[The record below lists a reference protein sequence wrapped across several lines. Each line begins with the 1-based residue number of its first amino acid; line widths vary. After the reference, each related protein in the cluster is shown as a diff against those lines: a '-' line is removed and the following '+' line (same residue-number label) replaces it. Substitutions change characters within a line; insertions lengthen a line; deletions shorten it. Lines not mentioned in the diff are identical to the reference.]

1 MALYDPISA
10 PKQIFKNLP
19 YQDEAV
25 KAVLDIFDG
34 QPHQPG
40 FRYTVDPGRTIAA
53 QAEMYDAHG
62 LRNEGLVLGDAKIL
76 DNIQKIQRKAIASN
90 MALTVDKGLTDAKG
104 KVWYPAPERG
114 AQSGSYNFD
123 VEMETGTGKTYV
135 YLKTMFEMNKEH
147 GWSKF
152 IIMVPSVAIREGV
165 FNTISDTSDH
175 FHDLYQTRA
184 KAFIY
189 NSGRLSDVQ
198 NFCTGSGIQIM
209 VINSQAFNSPPK
221 PGKKANQG
229 QRIHLELDDF
239 GSRKPINVI
248 AENRPIIIQD
258 EPQKMKGPST
268 LEALRLFNP
277 LFTLRYSATHAI
289 EHNTIH
295 RLDALDAYN
304 NRLVKKISVRGIT
317 VRNLPGTSPFLHATR
332 IDVRKSHHPR
342 IWINYERKQGKKI
355 VRKGGWFERGDDI
368 HQKSGGLEQYQGYTI
383 KNIDATREL
392 AEIGLGIELR
402 VGQPQGDMTD
412 ETLRRIQIR
421 ETIGAHLATER
432 RLFLRGIKVLSL
444 FFIDS
449 VANYRLYEGEETRGK
464 YAQMFEE
471 EYPLAVEEAR
481 DLFNDEAYNK
491 YLARDSAAQIHE
503 GYFAKDKRSGR
514 LKDPDEFKSG
524 DLKGESKD
532 TDAYDF
538 ILKDKARLLSFE
550 EPVRFIF
557 SHSALAEGWDN
568 PNVFQICTLKPI
580 PASERRVRQEVGRGL
595 RLCVDQTGDR
605 MDAQRLGKDGVHDI
619 NILTVIAGESY
630 EDFVASFQREVKE
643 SLHARPRTADT
654 DFFEGKVLPVEGG
667 DDVVIDKDLAIEIY
681 FYLKS
686 NGYIDKAKHIT
697 ERYTTSK
704 AAAVLEALPDE
715 LAPHSEAVF
724 ALIDSILSGDD
735 AYAIDNA
742 AKRKDNPLIQDNF
755 AKVEFQTL
763 WNAINRKAVYQVDFD
778 TQELI
783 DNCVRAIDSRL
794 HVQPMSYVVKSGSQQ
809 GDLRQHNIDERTMF
823 TGEMR
828 EEQAAYSAPK
838 PVTGPAIKY
847 DVIGQIAEACELKR
861 STAGAIL
868 SEISPKKFAM
878 FEKNPEMFIAETAR
892 IIEDEKGTRV
902 VAKITYDLLES
913 RHDDAEIFMPDSLPD
928 GLTSAVEAKRHVY
941 QYVRTDSKPERD
953 FVGELEASDAVVVYA
968 KLPSGFKIP
977 TPVGNYNPDWAIAFK
992 DGHVKHIY
1000 FVAETKGSL
1009 SKMNLRESE
1018 QAKIEC
1024 AKKFFER
1031 VQTPDVEYSVVST
1044 FDELMNIV
1052 A

>member
-1 MALYDPISA
+1 M
-10 PKQIFKNLP
+10 
-19 YQDEAV
+19 
-25 KAVLDIFDG
+25 LDIFDG

-40 FRYTVDPGRTIAA
+40 FRYRVDPGRTVSP

-62 LRNEGLVLGDAKIL
+62 LRNEGLVLSDAKIL
-76 DNIQKIQRKAIASN
+76 NNIQKIQRDAIASN

-104 KVWYPAPERG
+104 KIWFPDPARG
-114 AQSGSYNFD
+114 AHSGSYNFD

-135 YLKTMFEMNKEH
+135 YLKTIFEMNKEH

-165 FNTISDTSDH
+165 FKTIQDTGDH
-175 FHDLYQTRA
+175 FYDLYQTRA

-189 NSGRLSDVQ
+189 NSGRLPDVQ
-198 NFCTGSGIQIM
+198 NFCTGNGIQIM

-221 PGKKANQG
+221 AGKKANQG

-239 GSRKPINVI
+239 GSRKPISVI
-248 AENRPIIIQD
+248 AENRPIIILD
-258 EPQKMKGPST
+258 EPQKMEGGRTS
-268 LEALRLFNP
+268 EALRLFNP
-277 LFTLRYSATHAI
+277 LFTLRYSATHKTT
-289 EHNTIH
+289 HNTIH

-304 NRLVKKISVRGIT
+304 NRLVKKIAVRGIT

-332 IDVRKSHHPR
+332 IDVRKSQNPR
-342 IWINYERKQGKKI
+342 IWINYEKKQGTKI
-355 VRKGGWFERGDDI
+355 ARKGGWFERRDDI
-368 HQKSGGLEQYQGYTI
+368 YLKSGKLEQYKGYTI

-392 AEIGLGIELR
+392 AEIGLGVELR
-402 VGQPQGDMTD
+402 VGEPQGDMTD

-421 ETIGAHLATER
+421 ETIRAHLATER
-432 RLFLRGIKVLSL
+432 RLFSRGIKVLSL

-464 YAQMFEE
+464 FAQMFEE

-481 DLFNDEAYNK
+481 DLFNDERYNK
-491 YLARDSAAQIHE
+491 YLARDNATQIHE
-503 GYFAKDKRSGR
+503 GYFAKDKRTGK

-532 TDAYDF
+532 TNAYDL
-538 ILKDKARLLSFE
+538 ILKNKARLLSFE

-619 NILTVIAGESY
+619 NILAVVAGESY

-643 SLHARPRTADT
+643 SLHARPRVADMNY
-654 DFFEGKVLPVEGG
+654 FKGKVLPVEGG
-667 DDVVIDKDLAIEIY
+667 NDVEITADLAAEI
-681 FYLKS
+681 FVYLKG

-697 ERYTTSK
+697 ESYTTSK
-704 AAAVLEALPDE
+704 AAGDLEILPDE
-715 LAPHSEAVF
+715 LVPHSDAVF

-735 AYAIDNA
+735 AYEIDNA
-742 AKRKDNPLIQDNF
+742 AKRKDNPLVQDNF
-755 AKVEFQTL
+755 AKAEFQTL

-783 DNCVRAIDSRL
+783 DNCVRGLDSKL
-794 HVQPMSYVVKSGSQQ
+794 HVRPMSYVVRSGLQQ
-809 GDLRQHNIDERTMF
+809 ESLRQSNIDERTMF

-828 EEQAAYSAPK
+828 EDKSEYSAPK

-847 DVIGQIAEACELKR
+847 DVIGQIAEASELKR
-861 STAGAIL
+861 NTVGAIL
-868 SEISPKKFAM
+868 SKISPKTFAM
-878 FEKNPEMFIAETAR
+878 FGMNPEMFIAETGR
-892 IIEDEKGTRV
+892 IIEDEKGARV

-913 RHDDAEIFMPDSLPD
+913 RHEDADIFMPDSLPD

-941 QYVRTDSKPERD
+941 QYVRTDSKPERK
-953 FVGELEASDAVVVYA
+953 FVSELEASDAVVVYA

-1009 SKMNLRESE
+1009 STMNLRESE
-1018 QAKIEC
+1018 KAKIEC

-1031 VQTPDVEYSVVST
+1031 VQTPDVKYDVVSN

>member
-1 MALYDPISA
+1 MALYDPINA

-19 YQDEAV
+19 YQDDAV

-34 QPHQPG
+34 QPHQTG
-40 FRYTVDPGRTIAA
+40 FRYRVDPGRTVAA
-53 QAEMYDAHG
+53 QAEMYEAHG
-62 LRNEGLVLGDAKIL
+62 LRNEGLVLGDAKIF
-76 DNIQKIQRKAIASN
+76 DNIQKIQRNAIASN
-90 MALTVDKGLTDAKG
+90 MALTIDKGLTDAKG
-104 KVWYPAPERG
+104 KVWYPDPARG
-114 AQSGSYNFD
+114 AHSGSYNFD

-135 YLKTMFEMNKEH
+135 YLKTMFEMNRLY

-165 FNTISDTSDH
+165 FKTIQDTSDH
-175 FHDLYQTRA
+175 FHSLFQTRA

-189 NSGRLSDVQ
+189 NSKHLDKLESFAS
-198 NFCTGSGIQIM
+198 NAGINIM
-209 VINSQAFNSPPK
+209 VINTQAFAAT
-221 PGKKANQG
+221 GKDAR
-229 QRIHLELDDF
+229 RIYMELDDF
-239 GSRKPINVI
+239 NSRRPIDVI
-248 AENRPIIIQD
+248 AANRPILILD
-258 EPQKMKGPST
+258 EPQKMEGKKTVEG
-268 LEALRLFNP
+268 LAKFNP
-277 LFTLRYSATHAI
+277 LFTLRYSATHATA
-289 EHNTIH
+289 HNTVH

-304 NRLVKKISVRGIT
+304 NRLVKKIAVRGIT

-332 IDVRKSHHPR
+332 LQVRASHPPR
-342 IWINYERKQGKKI
+342 IWINYERKQGTKI

-368 HQKSGGLEQYQGYTI
+368 HQKSGGLEQYKGYTI
-383 KNIDATREL
+383 KNIDATQEL

-402 VGQPQGDMTD
+402 VGEPQGDMTD

-421 ETIGAHLATER
+421 ETIRAHLATER
-432 RLFLRGIKVLSL
+432 RLFSRGIKVLSL

-491 YLARDSAAQIHE
+491 YLARDTAVQIHE
-503 GYFAKDKRSGR
+503 GYFARDKKGR
-514 LKDPDEFKSG
+514 MKDPDEISRG

-532 TDAYDF
+532 TDAYDL
-538 ILKDKARLLSFE
+538 ILKNKARLLSFD

-619 NILTVIAGESY
+619 NVLTVVAGESY

-643 SLHARPRTADT
+643 SLHARPRVADM
-654 DFFEGKVLPVEGG
+654 DYFKGKILPVEGG
-667 DDVVIDKDLAIEIY
+667 DDVEITADLAAEI
-681 FYLKS
+681 FVYLKG

-704 AAAVLEALPDE
+704 AAGVLESLPDE
-715 LAPHSEAVF
+715 LVPHAEAIF

-735 AYAIDNA
+735 AYEVDNA
-742 AKRKDNPLIQDNF
+742 AKRKDNPLVQDNF
-755 AKVEFQTL
+755 AKAEFQTL

-778 TQELI
+778 THELI
-783 DNCVRAIDSRL
+783 DNCVRGLDSRL
-794 HVQPMSYVVKSGSQQ
+794 HVRPMSYVVRSGSQQ
-809 GDLRQHNIDERTMF
+809 ESLRQSNIDERTMF

-828 EEQAAYSAPK
+828 EDKSEYSAPK
-838 PVTGPAIKY
+838 SVTGPAIKY
-847 DVIGQIAEACELKR
+847 DVIGQIAEASELKR
-861 STAGAIL
+861 NTVGAIL
-868 SEISPKKFAM
+868 SKISPKTFAM
-878 FEKNPEMFIAETAR
+878 FGMNPEMFIAETGR
-892 IIEDEKGTRV
+892 IIEDEKGARV

-913 RHDDAEIFMPDSLPD
+913 RHEDADIFMPDSLPD

-941 QYVRTDSKPERD
+941 QYVRTDSKPERK
-953 FVGELEASDAVVVYA
+953 FVSELEASDAVVVYA

-992 DGHVKHIY
+992 DGHMKHIY

-1018 QAKIEC
+1018 QAKIDC

-1031 VQTPDVEYSVVST
+1031 VQTPDVKYDVVSN